1 MLQCSCSAVA
11 ANPNTVRLDYDAAIG
26 LSQNWSSSS
35 ACVGVKLDQ
44 CHGSCVHCD
53 LQDALWGL
61 MAAFTRTFDCCL
73 AAIQVASLV
82 DKSVLRIPSLHS
94 IYIQGGGE
102 GHMTMAPVGVTQFKV
117 KAVQAVVCRHRWW
130 LPILL
135 LARGREDQI
144 EIQQR
149 CF

>member
-1 MLQCSCSAVA
+1 M
-11 ANPNTVRLDYDAAIG
+11 
-26 LSQNWSSSS
+26 
-35 ACVGVKLDQ
+35 KLDQ
-44 CHGSCVHCD
+44 CHASCVQCD

-82 DKSVLRIPSLHS
+82 DKTVLRIPSLHS

-130 LPILL
+130 LPVLL
-135 LARGREDQI
+135 LARGREDRDTAEMFLVGGTFFLPAPFLLFDAFCAI
-144 EIQQR
+144 SWKR
-149 CF
+149 PS